1 VLRQVADEYLRA
13 EGRIPELGVGEPK
26 IVDPLRDMVGKLVG
40 KCKAD
45 TERLAVVADHI
56 DAGNFRFLARVGR
69 EGGRHERRARCNGHE
84 AVPLVEPLRLHAL
97 FARCRLSAFQAHAK
111 HLHGIGKLLLLR
123 IELFVHGVPRGGG
136 PKMRQSS
143 SRQVKMRR
151 IRMAYRRK
159 QPPASVNRIQ
169 IDNLAKTLPLDQCL
183 QPGSRAASFHRQR
196 IDARRAIYDARLA
209 AIAGYH
215 PNGVG
220 IVEYLR
226 NEHSVT
232 SLVSRRS
239 PCTNSGSDGTTPPSA
254 PSAFPR
260 PLSRRGVKSSRI
272 DNPAAKAA

>member
-1 VLRQVADEYLRA
+1 
-13 EGRIPELGVGEPK
+13 
-26 IVDPLRDMVGKLVG
+26 
-40 KCKAD
+40 
-45 TERLAVVADHI
+45 
-56 DAGNFRFLARVGR
+56 
-69 EGGRHERRARCNGHE
+69 

-123 IELFVHGVPRGGG
+123 IEFFVHGVPRGGG

-196 IDARRAIYDARLA
+196 IDARRAVYDAGLA

-254 PSAFPR
+254 PFAFPR
-260 PLSRRGVKSSRI
+260 PLSRRGVKIVEDRQASRQSCSTASPLAVDGQVRGYDVRLPI
-272 DNPAAKAA
+272 GWRPRASTRWTARPGCNPGAPQGSRRPWQPRPYPSTRSRSGAGLRCAGRSCDSPRP